1 MADATM
7 AAALRLLGRRDHSSA
22 ELKAK
27 LLAKGHAGADVDRVV
42 VRLTEL
48 RYLDDERLA
57 ERLATA
63 FSTSGRGVGRRLVL
77 ELRKRGIAA
86 DLADAAVVAT
96 KNETD
101 EVALARGLVARRYPA
116 VGPAADQRERQR
128 VMNFLQRRGFAL
140 ATIWQVLTSVHSETP
155 DESLVVSEAETR
167 DF

>member
-27 LLAKGHAGADVDRVV
+27 LLTKGQAAADVDRVV
-42 VRLTEL
+42 ARLLEL

-63 FSTSGRGVGRRLVL
+63 FSASGRGVGRRLVL

-86 DLADAAVVAT
+86 DLADAAVAAT
-96 KNETD
+96 KDETD
-101 EVALARGLVARRYPA
+101 EIALARRLLARRYPTF
-116 VGPAADQRERQR
+116 GSAADQRERHR

-140 ATIWQVLTSVHSETP
+140 ATIWQVLNNTN
-155 DESLVVSEAETR
+155 DEGSDDR
-167 DF
+167 